1 MKSLNPIEKKYFR
14 RATLASLI
22 DKYGTPDGDG
32 LLFNGKKILQVIEN
46 NPSKYYGENGI
57 FGPDGRSKLKPF
69 LELADIYNLD
79 IKKASKTTVG
89 QVSYGNRIIWNAA
102 EPTAPTIITNLLSN
116 LSPTA
121 IKNRIKSKIMAS
133 AYLTDSFDKKSVKG
147 YLARRAN
154 FNFNYDEEVINQVV
168 RNMLVK
174 EDGIEFLLGYDD
186 ELRATM
192 VELLGGSGTQSAQ
205 GQKTF
210 IRESI
215 LDRQ

>member
-1 MKSLNPIEKKYFR
+1 
-14 RATLASLI
+14 
-22 DKYGTPDGDG
+22 
-32 LLFNGKKILQVIEN
+32 
-46 NPSKYYGENGI
+46 
-57 FGPDGRSKLKPF
+57 
-69 LELADIYNLD
+69 
-79 IKKASKTTVG
+79 
-89 QVSYGNRIIWNAA
+89 
-102 EPTAPTIITNLLSN
+102 
-116 LSPTA
+116 
-121 IKNRIKSKIMAS
+121 MAS

-147 YLARRAN
+147 YLARRGN
-154 FNFNYDEEVINQVV
+154 FNFNYDEEIINQVV
-168 RNMLVK
+168 RDMLVK